1 MKGLILVKCNKESN
15 IEMKELH
22 TLLNK
27 LIKEGKIQFSFR
39 SSWLPLDLLNLCYN
53 KSENVIEAEFRD
65 VMGEHISELRAI
77 MNKKESLC

>member
-15 IEMKELH
+15 IKMKELH
-22 TLLNK
+22 ALLNK

-39 SSWLPLDLLNLCYN
+39 NSWLPLDLLNLCYN
-53 KSENVIEAEFRD
+53 KSKNVIEVEFRD

-77 MNKKESLC
+77 MNNKESHC